1 MDYIQKLKHCAY
13 ERGVGNLQH
22 RTIAEF
28 AWFVNSVIWDG
39 TDEFKAK
46 YAFDWHASNALETWI
61 EKFCEYHAEQVLI
74 YNQNEEDELK
84 EILER
89 KL

>member
-1 MDYIQKLKHCAY
+1 MLKKCAY

-28 AWFVNSVIWDG
+28 AWFVESVIWNGDSN
-39 TDEFKAK
+39 FKEK
-46 YAFDWHASNALETWI
+46 YYFDWTVDNALELWI

-74 YNQNEEDELK
+74 YNQNED
-84 EILER
+84 I
-89 KL
+89 